1 MTDQTAAR
9 PFGFWMATALVVGSM
24 IGSGIFVLPA
34 QLAPFG
40 ASGAAAWLIAVAGA
54 LVLGGVLTRLA
65 AAFPDASGVVA
76 ISGSV
81 LGPLAGVLLGWSYW
95 VGVWATNAI
104 IAITAVN
111 YLGTFLPALTATP
124 LAGALSATGLLWLLT
139 LNNLGGARAAGRFQL
154 VTTVLKLLPLLA
166 VVLILAGLA
175 AQGGAQ
181 FRAHPHAP
189 FAIGQVAPALALVF
203 FALIGFETASVAA
216 ERVRDPARNV
226 GRATM
231 TGLVVTS
238 LFYLL
243 ICTGV
248 IYAMPQATIA
258 ASPAPVALFVETFWG
273 RTAGLTVAA
282 FAVIAAVGS
291 LNGWVLMQGELP
303 LGMARAGLL
312 PRWFARVSRRDVPVR
327 ALLVSSVLASI
338 LILSNATR
346 GGAGLL
352 DFMLRLTA
360 AATLWIFLGG
370 CIAALVAGIGR
381 LLATIGLAFT
391 LWTLWGAGWDAIA
404 WGLALMLTALPL
416 YWLRPRG
423 DPVAAAPADPL
434 TSPS

>member
-1 MTDQTAAR
+1 MTDRNAAR

-40 ASGAAAWLIAVAGA
+40 ASGAAAWMIAVAGA
-54 LVLGGVLTRLA
+54 LVLGRVLTRMA
-65 AAFPDASGVVA
+65 AAFPDATGVVA
-76 ISGSV
+76 ISGAV
-81 LGPLAGVLLGWSYW
+81 LGPLTGVLLGWSYW

-104 IAITAVN
+104 IAITATS
-111 YLGTFLPALTATP
+111 YLAVFAPALTSTP
-124 LAGALSATGLLWLLT
+124 LAGAISATALLWLMT
-139 LNNLGGARAAGRFQL
+139 LVNLGGARNAGRFQV
-154 VTTVLKLLPLLA
+154 VTTLLKLLPLIA
-166 VVLILAGLA
+166 VVLILAGLMA
-175 AQGGAQ
+175 KGGGQ
-181 FRAHPHAP
+181 FRAYPHAP
-189 FAIGQVAPALALVF
+189 VVLGQIAPALALVF

-216 ERVRDPARNV
+216 ERVRDPARNI

-231 TGLVVTS
+231 VGLVVTS

-243 ICTGV
+243 VCTGV
-248 IYAMPQATIA
+248 IYALPEATVA
-258 ASPAPVALFVETFWG
+258 QSQAPVALFVETFWG

-312 PRWFARVSRRDVPVR
+312 PRWFSHVSARDVPVR
-327 ALLVSSVLASI
+327 ALFLSSLLASV

-346 GGAGLL
+346 GAAGLL

-360 AATLWIFLGG
+360 AATLWIFAGA
-370 CIAALVAGIGR
+370 CIAALVAGISR
-381 LLATIGLAFT
+381 TLAVIGLAFT
-391 LWTLWGAGWDAIA
+391 AWTLWGAGFDAIA

-416 YWLRPRG
+416 YWLRPA
-423 DPVAAAPADPL
+423 PVPAA
-434 TSPS
+434 